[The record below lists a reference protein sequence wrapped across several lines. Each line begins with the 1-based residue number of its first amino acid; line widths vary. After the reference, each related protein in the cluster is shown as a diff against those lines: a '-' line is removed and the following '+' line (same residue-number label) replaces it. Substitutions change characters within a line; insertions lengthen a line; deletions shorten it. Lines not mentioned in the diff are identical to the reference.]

1 MMVSKK
7 VFIDFWYRFD
17 SCWQHCSMGMDIKN
31 KGEIMILDLHEIL
44 KDDEE
49 APTLGVVLLSL
60 LLIVFTIVLVS
71 IILYLGRIAFMIF
84 A

>member
-1 MMVSKK
+1 
-7 VFIDFWYRFD
+7 
-17 SCWQHCSMGMDIKN
+17 
-31 KGEIMILDLHEIL
+31 MISDLHETL

-71 IILYLGRIAFMIF
+71 IIFYLGRIAFMIF